1 MTSGSRAIRIV
12 LTGGP
17 GAGKTR
23 AASALYERYGPSR
36 VVLLPE
42 AATQVYQRLGR
53 RWTELTVQQR
63 RETQRAMYELQ
74 LSQEAEAAGRA
85 SAGQLVLLDRG
96 TLDGAGYWPDGVAA
110 FFEAMGTTESAE
122 LARYDGVV
130 HLETASALGL
140 YDHDASNAV
149 RFESAAEAMASDR
162 TMLSLW
168 SKHPRLERV
177 RAEASWEAKLE
188 AVDAAVRRVADLA
201 GYHWQ

>member
-1 MTSGSRAIRIV
+1 MTRVGRAVRIV

-23 AASALYERYGPSR
+23 AALALGERYGPSR

-53 RWTELTVQQR
+53 RWNELTVSER
-63 RETQRAMYELQ
+63 RDAQRAMYELQ
-74 LSQEAEAAGRA
+74 LRQESEVAGRA
-85 SAGQLVLLDRG
+85 SAGQVVVLDRG
-96 TLDGAGYWPDGVAA
+96 TLDGAGYWPDGVSA
-110 FFEAMGTTESAE
+110 FFEAMGTTEAAE

-149 RFESAAEAMASDR
+149 RFESAAEAMESDR
-162 TMLSLW
+162 VMLALW
-168 SKHPRLERV
+168 ERHPRLERV
-177 RAEASWEAKLE
+177 RAEALWEAKVD
-188 AVDAAVRRVADLA
+188 AVDAAVRRVALLA
-201 GYHWQ
+201 GYDWG